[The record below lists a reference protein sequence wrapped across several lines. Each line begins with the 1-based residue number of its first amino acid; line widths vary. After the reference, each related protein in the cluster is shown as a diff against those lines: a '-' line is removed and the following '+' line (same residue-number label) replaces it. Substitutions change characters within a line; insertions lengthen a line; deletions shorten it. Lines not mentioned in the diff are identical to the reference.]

1 MANNII
7 LFYSDLA
14 DKNVQNLSADL
25 CVDSSVIVN
34 CTVSLTSTLDYSTF
48 APYDSVECVLINR
61 PNVHSSSVYEYNLYS
76 FMRVGTNPALTNAGA
91 NSTNATAIAVGPLF
105 YISEVADIGGG
116 MRKIK
121 GVSALALLDTEHY
134 SGGYWTSS
142 DNGDAQN
149 AVLDLSQNWH
159 KQDVA
164 NNSSISIESPP
175 VSSMV
180 GLINMNTNRNAL
192 GQIFT
197 AYGWHVTYNRNIIE
211 NATLWISTNP
221 SNFCTYTMPV
231 NRVYVGNN
239 LDSRAQSAGYRVN
252 IAGYD
257 FNSTTG
263 CINTNVLNIDE
274 VPNDQNNFTFTSSP
288 VLIDSIKVLIG
299 VAGVYTLRTGNN
311 DRGYR
316 YQGWVYK
323 HNLWVPI
330 NSYYAANS
338 NLVNTSK
345 VIYKSTVNRKDDHI
359 DGYNMPQYF
368 SNVTPCEITVRNLE
382 DFPFPWSASNNTGNW
397 VVASY
402 SSYYSPCY
410 TLTIRSNNGGAATKR
425 LLFRGD
431 TLNVTY
437 NVSIASGGGGLSI
450 TDYNISDIGIIVTD
464 NGGQTAQNVLRRVSN
479 FAAAESTEKLSFP
492 WNGARPGDLLTV
504 DDNRTGLITD
514 MTITL
519 SNLPKATANIRIGYD
534 GS

>member
-7 LFYSDLA
+7 LFYSGLSDQ
-14 DKNVQNLSADL
+14 NVQNLSADL

-142 DNGDAQN
+142 DNGNAQN

-197 AYGWHVTYNRNIIE
+197 AYGWHVTYNRNTIE

-252 IAGYD
+252 IAGFD

-263 CINTNVLNIDE
+263 CINTNVLNLSE
-274 VPNDQNNFTFTSSP
+274 VPPNENTFVFTCSP

-299 VAGVYTLRTGNN
+299 TARMAFRLTGGGETRRYYTSIFK
-311 DRGYR
+311 D
-316 YQGWVYK
+316 
-323 HNLWVPI
+323 NLWVPI
-330 NSYYAANS
+330 DSYYTGS
-338 NLVNTSK
+338 NLVNTNK
-345 VIYKSTVNRKDDHI
+345 LIPGSTVNLLNDCI

-368 SNVTPCEITVRNLE
+368 SNVSPCEITVSNLE
-382 DFPFPWSASNNTGNW
+382 DFPFPWSANSGAGSWQAASSSKHNT
-397 VVASY
+397 
-402 SSYYSPCY
+402 PCY
-410 TLTIRSNNGGAATKR
+410 TVTVNSKGGNVSTQ

-431 TLNVTY
+431 TLNVTF
-437 NVSIASGGGGLSI
+437 NVSMATGGGGLSI
-450 TDYNISDIGIIVTD
+450 TDYNISDIGIISTD

-479 FAAAESTEKLSFP
+479 FASAESTEKLSFP

-504 DDNRTGLITD
+504 DNNRTGLITD

>member
-7 LFYSDLA
+7 LFYSDLT

-164 NNSSISIESPP
+164 NNSSIFIESPP
-175 VSSMV
+175 VSSIV
-180 GLINMNTNRNAL
+180 GLLNMNTNRNAL

-197 AYGWHVTYNRNIIE
+197 TYGWHVTYNRNTIE

-257 FNSTTG
+257 FNSTAG
-263 CINTNVLNIDE
+263 CINTNVLNLSE
-274 VPNDQNNFTFTSSP
+274 VPPNENTFAFTCTP
-288 VLIDSIKVLIG
+288 VLIGSIKVLIG
-299 VAGVYTLRTGNN
+299 TAGMYTLRTGS
-311 DRGYR
+311 DDAGYTYR
-316 YQGWVYK
+316 TWLQK

-330 NSYYAANS
+330 DSYYTGR

-345 VIYKSTVNRKDDHI
+345 LIPKTVVNRRNDSI

-368 SNVTPCEITVRNLE
+368 SNVSPCEITISNL
-382 DFPFPWSASNNTGNW
+382 DGFPFPWEASNSVGNW
-397 VVASY
+397 NVASNVTKD
-402 SSYYSPCY
+402 SACY
-410 TLTIRSNNGGAATKR
+410 TLVVSNNNGGDATER

-431 TLNVTY
+431 TLNMTFK
-437 NVSIASGGGGLSI
+437 VSIVTGGGGLSI

-479 FAAAESTEKLSFP
+479 FAAAESTEKLSFL

-504 DDNRTGLITD
+504 DNNRTGLITD